1 MTIAL
6 FDFDCIV
13 FPAVAASEDR
23 YITATHKPTGREMEF
38 ENKTELWGH
47 WKNKNGGWIG
57 VQNALSKNEYWKAED
72 FDVVQGQRLRLFKT
86 LEGGTIPAIEG
97 AKKLIDDQI
106 AAICKRLGASSYFG
120 YTGTGDV
127 FRHRVAT
134 LMPYKGQR
142 EDTLRPLL
150 LSAMKQHVID
160 KHNCTLVEDI
170 EADDAVSMA
179 TIEGHMWWNH
189 SGRLDKDRV
198 IAIAV
203 DKDAKQTEG
212 WHFNPDKDDKPR
224 LIEGLGSLWLTEK
237 GEVDGAGR
245 MWLYYQVAA
254 GDSTD
259 NYKPNCFSDKKYGE
273 KGAYKDLHECTTD
286 KEAFTALVGIFKNL
300 YPEKKFVDAHVGRI
314 EIDWLYVMQEMFT
327 LAMMLRRPSDKID
340 VKAVLKRL
348 GVPY

>member
-1 MTIAL
+1 MTRL
-6 FDFDCIV
+6 CFDFDAIV

-23 YITATHKPTGREMEF
+23 YITATHRITGREMEF

-47 WKNKNGGWIG
+47 WKTKTGGWIG

-106 AAICKRLGASSYFG
+106 AAVCKRLGASSYFG

-142 EDTLRPLL
+142 EDTLRPIL

-179 TIEGHMWWNH
+179 TIKGYESWKEG
-189 SGRLDKDRV
+189 GKLDEDRV

-212 WHFNPDKDDKPR
+212 WHFNHSKDKEPR
-224 LIEGLGSLWLTEK
+224 LIEGLGRLWLDEK
-237 GEVDGAGR
+237 GDIDGAGR

-254 GDSTD
+254 GDTSD
-259 NYKPNCFSDKKYGE
+259 NYKPNCFSTKKYAE

-286 KEAFTALVGIFKNL
+286 KEAFTALVRVFKML
-300 YPEKKFVDAHVGRI
+300 YPEKQTVETHVGTI

-327 LAMMLRRPSDKID
+327 LAMMLRKPDDKID
-340 VKAVLKRL
+340 VKVVLDKL
-348 GVPY
+348 GVSY